1 MVVGEDNLAG
11 KDIKGL
17 YQSLGDKEDLKGDQ
31 VANVY
36 KFTITVSDP
45 IDVEETAEFIRK
57 EVVEIVHKVD
67 MLYGVQCSLEVKRN
81 GNQ

>member
-1 MVVGEDNLAG
+1 MVVGEDNLEG

-17 YQSLGDKEDLKGDQ
+17 YQSLGDKGDQ
-31 VANVY
+31 AANVY